1 MQAVLDEDRWLISP
15 GKLCEEK
22 LQQYLVEDKDA
33 IRHTVQAPLPPA
45 ACIESGSPSNSW
57 VPIPSRSNLAL
68 RLLPIKLPSVN
79 AHHALVQA
87 DLTCQGEQAA
97 HTTPKL
103 QQMPCSDVHQDAQR
117 HAQLPAWLPAA

>member
-33 IRHTVQAPLPPA
+33 IRHTVQAHLPPA

-57 VPIPSRSNLAL
+57 VPIPSRSNSAL

-79 AHHALVQA
+79 AHHALVQSRSDMPRRA
-87 DLTCQGEQAA
+87 SCSY
-97 HTTPKL
+97 HTKTATDAL
-103 QQMPCSDVHQDAQR
+103 Q
-117 HAQLPAWLPAA
+117 